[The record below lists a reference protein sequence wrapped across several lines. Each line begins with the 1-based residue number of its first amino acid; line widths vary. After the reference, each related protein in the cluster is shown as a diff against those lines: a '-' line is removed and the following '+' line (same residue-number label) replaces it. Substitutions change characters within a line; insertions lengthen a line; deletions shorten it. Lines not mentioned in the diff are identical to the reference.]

1 MSSNISGQIN
11 DFVPSCDLKDIVVSS
26 NISNEKS
33 NKPSSDSNSKDL
45 WNSVVT
51 MKTNILIPTSKE
63 LTEFL
68 RTILKSILPLE
79 KFKKYEEFEDYFEEK
94 VRKEII
100 KDIEDIANDIKNLK
114 EKVEELNSPKNMV
127 SVGLNTDINFE
138 YINLKEMMKEFQI
151 RNQIRNNEL
160 LSKVSNSEKIIKD
173 LKKEI
178 SRLTKH
184 IENIDKTK
192 KNISIKTSERNI
204 FKTEFPIIK
213 SKKYNNESP
222 PLDNKFNS
230 RNTNKKRNTIFSQP
244 KKNKSELNETLSQRK
259 DIDRNIYNYKSIYQ
273 NNKVRKLY
281 YKSKNK
287 SKSKLKGNNVS
298 KENISPLYIISLKP
312 LESTNINDNKKQ

>member
-1 MSSNISGQIN
+1 M
-11 DFVPSCDLKDIVVSS
+11 VSS

-51 MKTNILIPTSKE
+51 MKTNILKPTSKE

-79 KFKKYEEFEDYFEEK
+79 KFKKYEEFEDLYEEK

-127 SVGLNTDINFE
+127 SIGLNTDINFE
-138 YINLKEMMKEFQI
+138 YISLKEMMKEF
-151 RNQIRNNEL
+151 QIRNNEL

-173 LKKEI
+173 LKEEI
-178 SRLTKH
+178 NRLTKH
-184 IENIDKTK
+184 IENIDNTK
-192 KNISIKTSERNI
+192 KNILIKTSEKNI
-204 FKTEFPIIK
+204 FKTEFPYIK
-213 SKKYNNESP
+213 SKNFNNESP

-230 RNTNKKRNTIFSQP
+230 RNTNKKRNSIFSQP
-244 KKNKSELNETLSQRK
+244 KK
-259 DIDRNIYNYKSIYQ
+259 I
-273 NNKVRKLY
+273 KV
-281 YKSKNK
+281 N
-287 SKSKLKGNNVS
+287 
-298 KENISPLYIISLKP
+298 
-312 LESTNINDNKKQ
+312 

>member
-11 DFVPSCDLKDIVVSS
+11 DFVPSCELKDIVVSS

-51 MKTNILIPTSKE
+51 MKTNILKPTSKE

-79 KFKKYEEFEDYFEEK
+79 KFKKYEEFEDLYEEK

-127 SVGLNTDINFE
+127 SIGLNTDINFE
-138 YINLKEMMKEFQI
+138 YISLKEMMKEF
-151 RNQIRNNEL
+151 QIRNNEL

-173 LKKEI
+173 LKEEI
-178 SRLTKH
+178 NRLTKH
-184 IENIDKTK
+184 IENIDNTK
-192 KNISIKTSERNI
+192 KNILIKTSEKNI
-204 FKTEFPIIK
+204 FKTEFPYIK
-213 SKKYNNESP
+213 SKNFNNESP

-230 RNTNKKRNTIFSQP
+230 RNTNKKRNSIFSQP
-244 KKNKSELNETLSQRK
+244 KK
-259 DIDRNIYNYKSIYQ
+259 I
-273 NNKVRKLY
+273 KV
-281 YKSKNK
+281 N
-287 SKSKLKGNNVS
+287 
-298 KENISPLYIISLKP
+298 
-312 LESTNINDNKKQ
+312 